1 MGLFESENLRIIGLT
16 GQSGAGKSTVSGI
29 FSEEGFPTINADEIS
44 HMVSRNQDF
53 LGEVSK
59 LFPECV
65 TENGLERQK
74 LAGIV
79 FCDSEKLKAY
89 TDIIFPYISREIFRR
104 IESFKA
110 EGKRLVLLDAPTL
123 FESDLNDIC
132 SSVVSV
138 IAPMELKIQ
147 RVLER
152 DGIPVEMVRS
162 RLGSQKSDDMFISK
176 SQFTIVNNS
185 DIDSLREKTLSVIEE
200 LRRLYTDEC
209 N

>member
-1 MGLFESENLRIIGLT
+1 MGLFESENIRVIGLT

-29 FSEEGFPTINADEIS
+29 FSDEGFPTINADEVS
-44 HMVSRNQDF
+44 HKVSSYKDF
-53 LGEVSK
+53 LSEVSE

-65 TENGLERQK
+65 SLYGFDRKK

-79 FCDSEKLKAY
+79 FCDSEKLKTY
-89 TDIIFPYISREIFRR
+89 TDLIFPYISREIFRQ
-104 IESFKA
+104 IETYRRAGEK
-110 EGKRLVLLDAPTL
+110 LILLDAPTL
-123 FESDLNDIC
+123 FESGLDDIC

-152 DGIPVEMVRS
+152 DGIPIEMVKS

-185 DIDSLREKTLSVIEE
+185 DIDSLREKTLCVIEE

>member
-1 MGLFESENLRIIGLT
+1 MGLFESDNIRVIGLT

-29 FSEEGFPTINADEIS
+29 FASEGFPTVNADEIS
-44 HMVSRNQDF
+44 HNVSSNRSF
-53 LGEVSK
+53 LSEVSG
-59 LFPECV
+59 LFPDCV
-65 TENGLERQK
+65 TDMGLDRQK

-79 FCDSEKLKAY
+79 FCDIEKLKSY
-89 TDIIFPYISREIFRR
+89 TDIIFPYITREIFRC
-104 IESFKA
+104 IEACKA
-110 EGKRLVLLDAPTL
+110 QNERLVLLDAPTL
-123 FESDLNDIC
+123 FESGLDDIC

-152 DGIPVEMVRS
+152 DGIPVEMVKS

-200 LRRLYTDEC
+200 LRRLYTDDC

>member
-1 MGLFESENLRIIGLT
+1 MGLLESDNIRVIGLT

-29 FSEEGFPTINADEIS
+29 FASYGFPTINADEIS
-44 HMVSRNQDF
+44 HDVASDPTF
-53 LGEVSK
+53 LEEVSE
-59 LFPECV
+59 LFLDCV
-65 TENGLERQK
+65 TDTGLDRRK

-79 FCDSEKLKAY
+79 FCDNEKLKIY
-89 TDIIFPYISREIFRR
+89 TDIIFPYITREIFRR
-104 IESFKA
+104 IEACKA
-110 EGKRLVLLDAPTL
+110 RDERLVLLDAPTL
-123 FESDLNDIC
+123 FESGLDDIC

-152 DGIPVEMVRS
+152 DGIPVEMVKS

-185 DIDSLREKTLSVIEE
+185 DIDSLKEKTFSVIEE

>member
-1 MGLFESENLRIIGLT
+1 MGLFESDKIRVIGLT

-44 HMVSRNQDF
+44 HAVSSYQSF
-53 LGEVSK
+53 LEEVSL

-65 TENGLERQK
+65 SENGLDRRK

-79 FCDSEKLKAY
+79 FCNGEKLKTY
-89 TDIIFPYISREIFRR
+89 TDIIFPYISREIFRK
-104 IESFKA
+104 IESFRLSG
-110 EGKRLVLLDAPTL
+110 ESLVLLDAPTL
-123 FESDLNDIC
+123 FESGLDDIC

-152 DGIPVEMVRS
+152 DGIPVEMVES

-176 SQFTIVNNS
+176 SQFTIVNNA
-185 DIDSLREKTLSVIEE
+185 DIESLRIKTISVIDE
-200 LRRLYTDEC
+200 LRRLYL
-209 N
+209 

>member
-1 MGLFESENLRIIGLT
+1 MGLFESDNIRVIGLT
-16 GQSGAGKSTVSGI
+16 GQSGAGKSSVSGI
-29 FSEEGFPTINADEIS
+29 FASEGFPTINADEIS
-44 HMVSRNQDF
+44 HDVSSDPT
-53 LGEVSK
+53 LLDEVSE
-59 LFPECV
+59 LFPDCV
-65 TENGLERQK
+65 TDTGLDRRR

-79 FCDSEKLKAY
+79 FCDSEKLKTY
-89 TDIIFPYISREIFRR
+89 TDTIFPYITRGIFRC
-104 IESFKA
+104 IEACKTRD
-110 EGKRLVLLDAPTL
+110 ERLVLLDAPTL
-123 FESDLNDIC
+123 FESGLDDIC

-152 DGIPVEMVRS
+152 DGIPVEMVKS

>member
-1 MGLFESENLRIIGLT
+1 MGLFESDNIRIIGLT

-29 FSEEGFPTINADEIS
+29 FASEGFPTINADEVS
-44 HMVSRNQDF
+44 HAVSSNQAF
-53 LGEVSK
+53 LNEVKK
-59 LFPECV
+59 LFPDCIAESD
-65 TENGLERQK
+65 LDRQK

-79 FCDSEKLKAY
+79 FCDGEKLKTY
-89 TDIIFPYISREIFRR
+89 TDIIFPYISREIFRHV
-104 IESFKA
+104 EAFKR
-110 EGKRLVLLDAPTL
+110 EGKSLVLLDAPTL
-123 FESDLNDIC
+123 FESGLDDIC

-152 DGIPVEMVRS
+152 DGIPVEMVKS

-185 DIDSLREKTLSVIEE
+185 DIDSLREKTLLVIQE
-200 LRRLYTDEC
+200 LRRLYVDES

>member
-1 MGLFESENLRIIGLT
+1 MGLFESDNIRVIGLT

-29 FSEEGFPTINADEIS
+29 FASEGFPTIDADEIS
-44 HMVSRNQDF
+44 HKVSSNRSF
-53 LGEVSK
+53 LDEVSE
-59 LFPECV
+59 LFPDCV
-65 TENGLERQK
+65 TDSGLDRQK

-79 FCDSEKLKAY
+79 FCDGEKLKTY
-89 TDIIFPYISREIFRR
+89 TDVIFPYILREIFRQ
-104 IESFKA
+104 IENCRKKG
-110 EGKRLVLLDAPTL
+110 ERLVLLDAPTL
-123 FESDLNDIC
+123 FESGLDDIC

-152 DGIPVEMVRS
+152 DGIPVEMVKS

-185 DIDSLREKTLSVIEE
+185 DIDSLREKALSVIEE